1 MQAIYSFQNNIK
13 KIGWLNVWWHN
24 IDRVT
29 LGLVAML
36 MTIGLILSFGSSP
49 AAAARLDYDNPF
61 FFVYRQAFFVSVSFV
76 ILFGISFLSI
86 DNVRRFSLLLYI
98 VSIALLLI
106 ILGIGHTAKGAQR
119 WLRFGGFSL
128 QPSEI
133 IKPAAM
139 VLVAWVLTRRIYD
152 TSFRAEF
159 IGLFLV
165 GLPIFIFIMQPDVG
179 QTILL
184 SISYFTIFWIAGMNR
199 KWVLGLFSVGI
210 SGLILLFLFKPHFVD
225 RIDKFINP
233 ENNDNYQVDRGLD
246 AIASGEIFGR
256 GAGEGVIKHILP
268 DVHTD
273 FIFSLAVEEWGMV
286 GAVFLMGLFAVL
298 IIRGIHIASKI
309 SDPFAQTAGIGLY
322 IMFGFQVAINLAV
335 NLNLIPAKGMTLPFI
350 SYGGSSLIG
359 SAITLGLALAITRKR
374 PYEAVL
380 SK

>member
-13 KIGWLNVWWHN
+13 KIGWLNVWWQN

-29 LGLVAML
+29 LGLVATL

-61 FFVYRQAFFVSVSFV
+61 FFVYRQAFFVA
-76 ILFGISFLSI
+76 ISFSILISISLLSI
-86 DNVRRFSLLLYI
+86 DNVRRFSLLLYVISI
-98 VSIALLLI
+98 VLLI
-106 ILGIGHTAKGAQR
+106 TILGIGHTAKGAQR

-133 IKPAAM
+133 IKPAAII
-139 VLVAWVLTRRIYD
+139 LVSWVLTRRVYD
-152 TSFRAEF
+152 KGFHAEF
-159 IGLFLV
+159 V
-165 GLPIFIFIMQPDVG
+165 GLAIVAFPIMIFLMQPDVG
-179 QTILL
+179 QTFLL
-184 SISYFTIFWIAGMNR
+184 SISYLAIFWVAGISR
-199 KWVLGLFSVGI
+199 KWLLGLFGTSIVGV
-210 SGLILLFLFKPHFVD
+210 ILLFLFKPHFVD

-256 GAGEGVIKHILP
+256 GAGEGIIKHILP

-273 FIFSLAVEEWGMV
+273 FIFSLAVEEWGMI
-286 GAVFLMGLFAVL
+286 GAFFLMSLFAIL
-298 IIRGIHIASKI
+298 IIRGIHVASKI
-309 SDPFAQTAGIGLY
+309 SDPFAQTSGIGLY
-322 IMFGFQVAINLAV
+322 LLFGFQVAINLAV

-380 SK
+380 RK

>member
-13 KIGWLNVWWHN
+13 KIGWLNVWWQN

-29 LGLVAML
+29 LGLVATL

-61 FFVYRQAFFVSVSFV
+61 FFVYRQAFFVAISFS
-76 ILFGISFLSI
+76 ILISISFLSI
-86 DNVRRFSLLLYI
+86 DNVRRFSLLLYVIAI
-98 VSIALLLI
+98 VLLI
-106 ILGIGHTAKGAQR
+106 TILGIGHTAKGAQR

-133 IKPAAM
+133 IKPAAII
-139 VLVAWVLTRRIYD
+139 LVSWVLTRRVYD
-152 TSFRAEF
+152 KGFHAEF
-159 IGLFLV
+159 V
-165 GLPIFIFIMQPDVG
+165 GLAIVAFPIMIFLMQPDVG
-179 QTILL
+179 QTFLL
-184 SISYFTIFWIAGMNR
+184 SISYLAIFWVAGISR
-199 KWVLGLFSVGI
+199 KWLLGLFGTSIVGV
-210 SGLILLFLFKPHFVD
+210 ILLFLFKPHFVD

-256 GAGEGVIKHILP
+256 GAGEGIIKHILP

-273 FIFSLAVEEWGMV
+273 FIFSLAVEEWGMI
-286 GAVFLMGLFAVL
+286 GACFLMSLFAIL
-298 IIRGIHIASKI
+298 IIRGIHVASKI
-309 SDPFAQTAGIGLY
+309 SDPFAQTSGIGLY
-322 IMFGFQVAINLAV
+322 LLFGFQVAINLAV

-380 SK
+380 RK

>member
-13 KIGWLNVWWHN
+13 KIGWLNVWWQN

-29 LGLVAML
+29 LGLVVTL

-61 FFVYRQAFFVSVSFV
+61 FFVYRQAFFVV
-76 ILFGISFLSI
+76 ISLSILISISFLSI
-86 DNVRRFSLLLYI
+86 DNVRRFSLLLYV
-98 VSIALLLI
+98 VSIVLLLT

-133 IKPAAM
+133 IKPAAII
-139 VLVAWVLTRRIYD
+139 LVSWVLTRRVYD
-152 TSFRAEF
+152 KGFHAEF
-159 IGLFLV
+159 V
-165 GLPIFIFIMQPDVG
+165 GLGIVAFPIMIFLMQPDVG
-179 QTILL
+179 QTFLL
-184 SISYFTIFWIAGMNR
+184 SISYLAIFWVAGISR
-199 KWVLGLFSVGI
+199 KWLLGLFGTSIVGV
-210 SGLILLFLFKPHFVD
+210 ILLFLFKPHFVD

-256 GAGEGVIKHILP
+256 GAGEGIIKHILP

-286 GAVFLMGLFAVL
+286 GAFFLMSLFAIL
-298 IIRGIHIASKI
+298 IIRGIHVASKI

-322 IMFGFQVAINLAV
+322 LLFGFQVAINLAV

-380 SK
+380 RK

>member
-13 KIGWLNVWWHN
+13 KIGWLNVWWQN

-29 LGLVAML
+29 LGLVATL

-61 FFVYRQAFFVSVSFV
+61 FFVYRQAFFVAISFS
-76 ILFGISFLSI
+76 ILISISFLSI
-86 DNVRRFSLLLYI
+86 DNVRRFSLLLYVISI
-98 VSIALLLI
+98 VLLI
-106 ILGIGHTAKGAQR
+106 TILGIGHTAKGAQR

-133 IKPAAM
+133 IKPAAII
-139 VLVAWVLTRRIYD
+139 LVSWVLTRRVYD
-152 TSFRAEF
+152 KGFHAEF
-159 IGLFLV
+159 V
-165 GLPIFIFIMQPDVG
+165 GLAIVAFPIMIFLMQPDVG
-179 QTILL
+179 QTFLL
-184 SISYFTIFWIAGMNR
+184 SISYLAIFWVAGISR
-199 KWVLGLFSVGI
+199 KWLLGLFGTSIVGV
-210 SGLILLFLFKPHFVD
+210 ILLFLFKPHFVD

-256 GAGEGVIKHILP
+256 GAGEGIIKHILP

-273 FIFSLAVEEWGMV
+273 FIFSLAVEEWGMI
-286 GAVFLMGLFAVL
+286 GAFFLMSLFAIL
-298 IIRGIHIASKI
+298 IIRGIHVASKI
-309 SDPFAQTAGIGLY
+309 SDPFAQTSGIGLY
-322 IMFGFQVAINLAV
+322 LLFGFQVAINLAV

-380 SK
+380 RK

>member
-13 KIGWLNVWWHN
+13 KIGWLNVWWQN

-29 LGLVAML
+29 LGLVATL

-61 FFVYRQAFFVSVSFV
+61 FFVYRQAFFVVISFS
-76 ILFGISFLSI
+76 ILISISFLSI
-86 DNVRRFSLLLYI
+86 DNVRRFSLLLYVISI
-98 VSIALLLI
+98 VLLI
-106 ILGIGHTAKGAQR
+106 TILGIGHTAKGAQR

-133 IKPAAM
+133 IKPAAII
-139 VLVAWVLTRRIYD
+139 LVSWVLTRRVYD
-152 TSFRAEF
+152 KGFHAEF
-159 IGLFLV
+159 V
-165 GLPIFIFIMQPDVG
+165 GLAIVAFPIMIFLMQPDVG
-179 QTILL
+179 QTFLL
-184 SISYFTIFWIAGMNR
+184 SISYLAIFWVAGISR
-199 KWVLGLFSVGI
+199 KWLLGLFGTSIVGV
-210 SGLILLFLFKPHFVD
+210 ILLFLFKPHFVD

-256 GAGEGVIKHILP
+256 GAGEGIIKHILP

-273 FIFSLAVEEWGMV
+273 FIFSLAVEEWGMI
-286 GAVFLMGLFAVL
+286 GAFFLMSLFAIL
-298 IIRGIHIASKI
+298 IIRGIHVASKI
-309 SDPFAQTAGIGLY
+309 SDPFAQTSGIGLY
-322 IMFGFQVAINLAV
+322 LLFGFQVAINLAV

-380 SK
+380 RK

>member
-13 KIGWLNVWWHN
+13 KIGWLNVWWQN

-29 LGLVAML
+29 LGLVATL

-61 FFVYRQAFFVSVSFV
+61 FFVYRQAFFVVVSFS
-76 ILFGISFLSI
+76 ILLSISFLSI
-86 DNVRRFSLLLYI
+86 DNVRRFSLLLYV
-98 VSIALLLI
+98 VSIVLLLT

-133 IKPAAM
+133 IKPAAII
-139 VLVAWVLTRRIYD
+139 LVSWVLTRRVYD
-152 TSFRAEF
+152 KGFHAEF
-159 IGLFLV
+159 V
-165 GLPIFIFIMQPDVG
+165 GLAIVAFPIMIFLMQPDVG

-184 SISYFTIFWIAGMNR
+184 SISYLAIFWVAGISG
-199 KWVLGLFSVGI
+199 KWLFGLFGTGI
-210 SGLILLFLFKPHFVD
+210 IGLILLFLFKPHFVD

-256 GAGEGVIKHILP
+256 GAGEGIIKHILP

-273 FIFSLAVEEWGMV
+273 FIFSLAVEEWGMI
-286 GAVFLMGLFAVL
+286 GAFFLMSLFAVL
-298 IIRGIHIASKI
+298 IIRGIHVASKI
-309 SDPFAQTAGIGLY
+309 SDPFAQTSGIGLY
-322 IMFGFQVAINLAV
+322 LLFGFQVAINLAV

-380 SK
+380 GK